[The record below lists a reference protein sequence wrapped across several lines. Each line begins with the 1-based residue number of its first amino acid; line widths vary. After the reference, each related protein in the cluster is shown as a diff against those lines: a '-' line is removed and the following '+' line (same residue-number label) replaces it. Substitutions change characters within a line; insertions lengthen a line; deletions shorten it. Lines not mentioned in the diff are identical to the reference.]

1 MWAEGHGC
9 SSSATSENRGPRC
22 FSLAINGLR
31 RAGDW
36 IVPCNPSIEGSGEER
51 RRDRAFDDR
60 SFGVPRLSVRVAR
73 DWPFRIASAAQ
84 REAFQNALDSE
95 TDALGPLT
103 QNPGEGLGGP
113 T

>member
-1 MWAEGHGC
+1 MFLFRHFRESRPPLFLPYNQGITVYG
-9 SSSATSENRGPRC
+9 R
-22 FSLAINGLR
+22 L
-31 RAGDW
+31 
-36 IVPCNPSIEGSGEER
+36 
-51 RRDRAFDDR
+51 DRAVQSQHRRKVKGGRHDRALDDR

-73 DWPFRIASAAQ
+73 DRPFCIASAGQ
-84 REAFQNALDSE
+84 RETFQNALDSE